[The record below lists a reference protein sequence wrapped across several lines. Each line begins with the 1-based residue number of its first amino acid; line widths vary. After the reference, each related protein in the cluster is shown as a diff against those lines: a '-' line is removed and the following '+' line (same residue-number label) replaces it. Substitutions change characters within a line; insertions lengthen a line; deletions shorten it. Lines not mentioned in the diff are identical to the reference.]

1 MTTHCLGGLADGSS
15 YIGHAGLGIPTGHG
29 QTMVFTVLT
38 LSQLGHVLAI
48 RSERDSLFSQGVFS
62 NRPLFFVVLLTIGL
76 QMSTIYVPWLNQIFK
91 TQPLTLIELVICFAM
106 SSIVFIGVEL
116 EKWARRRGWISKEA
130 ADG

>member
-1 MTTHCLGGLADGSS
+1 MGATALVTLAWAF
-15 YIGHAGLGIPTGHG
+15 HTGHG
-29 QTMVFTVLT
+29 HWQTMVFTVLT
-38 LSQLGHVLAI
+38 LSQLGHILAI

-91 TQPLTLIELVICFAM
+91 TEPLTLIELAICFAM

-116 EKWARRRGWISKEA
+116 EKWARRRGWIYKET